1 METLRIMSKI
11 GKKTHLMV
19 IRDIEGQ
26 RYKCGW
32 GLEFV
37 DKNSRDHIIK
47 SVFLLLEIGDN
58 NLFTLDIPISSST
71 CSNWKLQA
79 ISALSVYYINH
90 FWNLTRFISST
101 INIEH
106 YNRSGCHKLHSAC
119 ISTTSGP
126 IFTN

>member
-1 METLRIMSKI
+1 
-11 GKKTHLMV
+11 MV

-37 DKNSRDHIIK
+37 GKNSRDHIIK

-71 CSNWKLQA
+71 CPNWKLQA

-90 FWNLTRFISST
+90 F
-101 INIEH
+101 
-106 YNRSGCHKLHSAC
+106 
-119 ISTTSGP
+119 
-126 IFTN
+126 